1 LVHCEEEG
9 QVKRSTLLATAVV
22 AIAALAAACGS
33 SSNTSSG
40 GGGGGSSSS
49 PSTGSS
55 VTAGAA
61 GGTLITRANAAPS
74 GSPDPQVNYT
84 LQEWQFLI
92 ITHDGLVG
100 FKRVGGPEGTKLVA
114 DLATEIPKPT
124 DGGKTY
130 AFTLRDGV
138 KFSNGKT
145 LTGADVKATFERL
158 FKIGDSPNAGSW
170 YEVIEGADACI
181 KTPKSCDLSKG
192 IEVNGNQVTFHL
204 TKGDP
209 EFLFQ
214 LSVPFAFILPAD
226 TPAKHV
232 DIPPPG
238 TGPYKWTEYKPTTA
252 MTVGRN
258 PFFKE
263 WSKDAQPAGLP
274 DVITQKFGLSV
285 QAEVTQVE
293 NGQADWISNVDQI
306 PADRLPELSRKYAKQ
321 LHVNPLLQTEYMA
334 LNTNVPP
341 FDNEKARQAIN
352 FATDRNALV
361 KIFGG
366 PQLATPTCQVLPP
379 NLPGY
384 QAYCPFTAN
393 PGSGKWTAPDM
404 AKAQQLVDESGT
416 KGMKI
421 KVNSDTTDVH
431 KAIGEYFVGVL
442 NKLGYKATPQFL
454 SSDIQY
460 PYAQNSKNK
469 VQIAWS
475 DWFADYPAPSD
486 FLDIL
491 LGCGSFHPNSNSS
504 PNIAQFCDKGV
515 QAQMDKASA
524 TGIEDV
530 SASNQQWTGVDKAT
544 TDKAPWVALVNT
556 KMLDFTSTRV
566 KGFQFSPQWY
576 FLLAQAS
583 VK

>member
-1 LVHCEEEG
+1 
-9 QVKRSTLLATAVV
+9 VKRSTLLAAVVV
-22 AIAALAAACGS
+22 AIAGLAAACGS
-33 SSNTSSG
+33 SSNTTSG
-40 GGGGGSSSS
+40 SGGGSSSS
-49 PSTGSS
+49 ASTASPEA
-55 VTAGAA
+55 AGGR

-100 FKRVGGPEGTKLVA
+100 FKRASGPEGTKIVA
-114 DLATEIPKPT
+114 DLATEVPTPT
-124 DGGKTY
+124 DNGKTY
-130 AFTLRDGV
+130 TFTLRDGI

-145 LTGADVKATFERL
+145 VTGADVKATFERL

-170 YEVIEGADACI
+170 YEVIKGADACI
-181 KTPKSCDLSKG
+181 KTPKSCDLSQG

-204 TKGDP
+204 SNADP
-209 EFLFQ
+209 EFLSQ

-252 MTVGRN
+252 MKVERN
-258 PFFKE
+258 TFFKE
-263 WSKDAQPAGLP
+263 WSKDAQPDGLP
-274 DVITQKFGLSV
+274 DVIDQRFGLSV

-293 NGQADWISNVDQI
+293 NGQADYISNVDQV
-306 PADRLPELSRKYAKQ
+306 PADRLPELSSKYPKQ

-334 LNTNVPP
+334 LNTNVAP
-341 FDNEKARQAIN
+341 FDNVKARQALN
-352 FATDRNALV
+352 YATDRSALV
-361 KIFGG
+361 KIYGG
-366 PQLATPTCQVLPP
+366 PQLATPTCQILPP

-384 QAYCPFTAN
+384 AAYCPYTAN
-393 PGSGKWTAPDM
+393 PGAKWSAPDM
-404 AKAQQLVDESGT
+404 AKAQQLVAESGT
-416 KGMKI
+416 KGMKV

-431 KAIGEYFVGVL
+431 KAVGEYFVGLL

-469 VQIAWS
+469 VQLAWS
-475 DWFADYPAPSD
+475 DWFADYPAASD

-504 PNIAQFCDKGV
+504 PNIAQFCDKGID
-515 QAQMDKASA
+515 AQMDKASA
-524 TGIEDV
+524 TALEDTD
-530 SASNQQWTGVDKAT
+530 AANQQWQGVDKAT

-556 KMLDFTSTRV
+556 KMLDFTSSRV